1 MPRLWLNVA
10 KNEIRLW
17 SSRFRNHRP
26 LLFLIIGLI
35 VIIYAFVLVPLIIS
49 TFADLV
55 KPFLLFAGPYFMFYV
70 FSIALLYIFIYCIT
84 YPLSTM
90 LQTAQDLGGQL
101 EILLATPVKAQD
113 ILFGKFIARLPTY
126 SILLF
131 GMAPWLVN
139 IFAIAFPLSIFQQ
152 ILVYLVLFGVII
164 MGMWLGT
171 LLASYL
177 ESKVRRSERS
187 RDLGRAMT
195 FIITIV
201 SVALMYGLI
210 WIVMSGLNNPFSPL
224 YTILQVFPSTW
235 GTIIV
240 MNIFGISNEALL
252 ISVNIGIFIA
262 LLIGVTVITLYFGYK
277 AAGRF
282 YSLEPTE
289 MGTERI
295 VREGWIYRMVRGL
308 IPGDSGVQVVSQLKQ
323 FSRKME
329 NFSRIGYAVGLSA
342 IIIIFQSIAN
352 GEAAQ
357 AGIGFISMFATYM
370 PALMMA
376 GLLGTWVIIGSKDN
390 LWIYKKAPNGVSRY
404 VKSVYIVHL
413 IYTVPIGL
421 IFVGILTAALG
432 GTLVNVLLNMGIL
445 FLFLL
450 SLMAM
455 AIGLAFIFPTF
466 EERGSKVGLL
476 MMSFFGITIG
486 IMIGAMVL
494 VFGVFASL
502 GEFTMPIIC
511 LIFTIPIGIA
521 LLKLGIT
528 KLKALE

>member
-1 MPRLWLNVA
+1 MARLWLAVA
-10 KNEIRLW
+10 KNEVRLW
-17 SSRFRNHRP
+17 SSKFRNHRP

-49 TFADLV
+49 TFAGLV
-55 KPFLLFAGPYFMFYV
+55 KPFLLLVGPFFMYYV

-90 LQTAQDLGGQL
+90 LQAAQDLGGQL

-113 ILFGKFIARLPTY
+113 ILFGKFLARLPTY

-152 ILVYLVLFGVII
+152 ILIYLVLFGIII

-171 LLASYL
+171 LLASYI
-177 ESKVRRSERS
+177 ESKVRKSERS

-201 SVALMYGLI
+201 TVALMYGLI
-210 WIVMSGLNNPFSPL
+210 WIVMTGLADPSSLLF
-224 YTILQVFPSTW
+224 TILQVFPSTW

-240 MNIFGISNEALL
+240 MNIFGFSAIVPMN
-252 ISVNIGIFIA
+252 VVIFIA
-262 LLIGVTVITLYFGYK
+262 LLIGVTAFTLVVGYK

-289 MGTERI
+289 MGTERVASEGRIYGI
-295 VREGWIYRMVRGL
+295 VRRLM
-308 IPGDSGVQVVSQLKQ
+308 PGYFGVQVVSQLKQ
-323 FSRKME
+323 FTRKME
-329 NFSRIGYAVGLSA
+329 NFSRIGYAVGMSA
-342 IIIIFQSIAN
+342 IIVVFQAISNPAI
-352 GEAAQ
+352 EELD
-357 AGIGFISMFATYM
+357 IGFISMFATFM
-370 PALMMA
+370 PAMMMA
-376 GLLGTWVIIGSKDN
+376 GLLGTWVVIGSKDN

-404 VKSVYIVHL
+404 VRSVYIVHL
-413 IYTVPIGL
+413 IYTVPIAL
-421 IFVGILTAALG
+421 IFVGILTVVMGATLG
-432 GTLVNVLLNMGIL
+432 DVLLNMGL
-445 FLFLL
+445 VVLFLL
-450 SLMAM
+450 FLMAM

-476 MMSFFGITIG
+476 MMSFFGLTSG
-486 IMIGAMVL
+486 IMIGGIFLA
-494 VFGVFASL
+494 FGVFAFLGAYAISL
-502 GEFTMPIIC
+502 VSLLFV
-511 LIFTIPIGIA
+511 IPLGVALLLIGI
-521 LLKLGIT
+521 K